1 MGLKIT
7 NLNKNFGKFKAVDN
21 LNLELKTGS
30 FLSIVG
36 PSGCGKTTTLRMI
49 SGFEIPDSGKIYI
62 NDNEVSEIQSKDRNI
77 GIVFQNYALFPNMT
91 VFDNISFGLVAR
103 KKSKEYIN
111 KKVKEMLD
119 IIGLP
124 DIYNRF
130 PRQLSG
136 GQQQRVA
143 LARALAIEPTMLLL
157 DEPLSALDAKV
168 RNSLRFEIKRIQS
181 ELGITTLYVP
191 HDQEEALAISDEVI
205 VMNKGKIHQMGKP
218 EEIYNNPVDF
228 FVADFIGIS
237 NIFSTKVIDRKNK
250 IVAFGTEEFILDAN
264 LPLED
269 DFFVSVRPE
278 DIKIS
283 KEPFVLNENCVAVKG
298 TVIGQTFLGS
308 VVRLK
313 IQYLDYDMLVELEK
327 DRKGQNLRN
336 DEVFL
341 SIPKQSLAI
350 FKK

>member
-1 MGLKIT
+1 MGLKIA
-7 NLNKNFGKFKAVDN
+7 NLNKQFGKFKAVNN
-21 LNLELKTGS
+21 LNLELTTGS

-49 SGFEIPDSGKIYI
+49 SGFEVPDSGKIYI
-62 NDNEVSEIQSKDRNI
+62 NGNEVSEIPSKDRNI
-77 GIVFQNYALFPNMT
+77 GIVFQNYALFPNLS
-91 VFDNISFGLVAR
+91 VYDNIAFGLVAR
-103 KKSKEYIN
+103 KKSKEYID
-111 KKVKEMLD
+111 KKVKDMLE

-124 DIYNRF
+124 DISSRF
-130 PRQLSG
+130 PKQLSG

-168 RNSLRFEIKRIQS
+168 RNSLRFEIKRIQT
-181 ELGITTLYVP
+181 ELGITTLYVT

-205 VMNKGKIHQMGKP
+205 VMNKGEIHQMGKP
-218 EEIYNNPVDF
+218 EDIYNRPVDF

-237 NIFSTKVIDRKNK
+237 NIFPTKIINREEKL
-250 IVAFGTEEFILDAN
+250 VAFGNKEFFLN
-264 LPLED
+264 SVLPAEN
-269 DFFVSVRPE
+269 DFYVSVRPE

-283 KEPFVLNENCVAVKG
+283 KNIYESSEDFIDIKG
-298 TVIGQTFLGS
+298 SVIGQTFLGS

-313 IQYLDYDMLVELEK
+313 IQYLSYEMLVEIDK
-327 DRKGQNLRN
+327 DLKGQYLTN
-336 DEVFL
+336 DEVYL
-341 SIPKQSLAI
+341 AIPKKSLAI